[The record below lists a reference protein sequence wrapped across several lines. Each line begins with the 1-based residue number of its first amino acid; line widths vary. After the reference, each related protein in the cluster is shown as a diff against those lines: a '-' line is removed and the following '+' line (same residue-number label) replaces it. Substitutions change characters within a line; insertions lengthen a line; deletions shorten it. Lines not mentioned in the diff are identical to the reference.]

1 MIELPPNT
9 ELGDLAF
16 PCFTLAKTLK
26 KAPQVL
32 ASEVVSQL
40 DGKLSPQFT
49 KIHAVGPYV
58 NVFLNTEEYMKAV
71 LTAGTREQGLGTS
84 KKILLEYMSGNPN
97 KPLHVGHARNVCI
110 GDTLRRSF
118 ETA

>member
-32 ASEVVSQL
+32 ASEVVSQVE
-40 DGKLSPQFT
+40 GKLSAQFT

-58 NVFLNTEEYMKAV
+58 NVFLNTEEYMSVGKGNRIPNAV
-71 LTAGTREQGLGTS
+71 DKQKLIEDDEGPGVEMQ
-84 KKILLEYMSGNPN
+84 
-97 KPLHVGHARNVCI
+97 
-110 GDTLRRSF
+110 
-118 ETA
+118 